1 MQWIMYPE
9 KIIDYICQEVH
20 TFEYKMAKNQIPIAP
35 TPLCKSSIFLTIGYS
50 LYFLILKFIFRVLA
64 FIHSF

>member
-1 MQWIMYPE
+1 MSPE

-20 TFEYKMAKNQIPIAP
+20 TFEYKMAENQDPIAP
-35 TPLCKSSIFLTIGYS
+35 NSTLQILIFFLTIGYC